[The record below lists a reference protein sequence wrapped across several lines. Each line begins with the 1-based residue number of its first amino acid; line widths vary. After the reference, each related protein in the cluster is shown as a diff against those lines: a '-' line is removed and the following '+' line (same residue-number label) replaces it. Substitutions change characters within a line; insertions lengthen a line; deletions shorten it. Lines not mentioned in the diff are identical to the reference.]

1 MNLHDYLKPDGLF
14 VAAFAPLRAVL
25 NQQAEL
31 LWQTEEK
38 PKPGKKG
45 KKDKQD
51 ETNQKKKEFSPWVT
65 RSGKGGGDPRY
76 LAFDDV
82 SLYRHCMDVAII
94 AFMIFL
100 YAWKNGKIPGLAT
113 NPSTAAEQD
122 AILLAV
128 KQLFAIAFLH
138 DADKYV
144 GAEQSTSPEFDQVQ
158 QLHQDLRIDQWAHLD
173 VELSFALASLENR
186 GQGKAISAGVIPN
199 PTQQELREMVK
210 LGDKIASVTSR
221 HGLMAMVTSYNEK
234 YLSSLHEFGVPKM
247 RLKLL
252 AFHYNALILHK
263 LQRHLL
269 DYFIEQQVF
278 PLVCLL
284 DGQRLYVTAP
294 ETDVNL
300 QPVFDRLGK
309 EIGFKPAD
317 LKRNPTNGEVAT
329 FNVHGATELITTVFE
344 KLEARLLA
352 IHVSDWEVV
361 HPYIRG
367 WASKVGGLST
377 LDQPENKKLVL
388 TVTPEHEE
396 TPPPLYQYALALA
409 TALRA
414 NSTGKVFDER
424 VQRLMEL
431 PELECHTLSQ
441 QFDVSQWKKD
451 TRQTLYAMQAA
462 SYIRGET
469 HLVEVI
475 TQVVKE
481 FPAASEE
488 DAGTRTILTQLQLQC
503 GLVEEISE
511 SQLPYTAAAKGGTCL
526 LCGYPTSAV
535 IETSRMK
542 LAGIKKTAFN
552 NRIGHQKNIWSQTD
566 DNYLCPACIKQ
577 QELLCQQ
584 VPKLRAEP
592 LLVCTPFRGLIK
604 PISPSQLSAS
614 VSETDQSALEVCN
627 SFDAVNSKEWRKM
640 SPWNIDTSGLV
651 PFVSES
657 IDTDFDSVVEA
668 MYRWAVFALH
678 TGNPVHV
685 FISAPRDN
693 CKGAFLFE
701 QMPPLIGKLLED
713 LTVQTQEVQA
723 AQFRTK
729 EDRQEAEQ
737 LVQHERGTIRRQKLP
752 ALVKRLDLLKQ
763 ILKTNH
769 GHDVLAMMPAF
780 RWWAVAWLD
789 AREEHSKNFLVRQA
803 KENYPMTQHDMTI
816 AQMAKLARQIQKYPD
831 DGFKASGSERTLA
844 LTTAIELL
852 ETGRK
857 YQRNRTDTVAA
868 MAETLAEKL
877 NRRSLARSKDGTRE
891 DKTFY
896 SQCKEFAEMVY
907 DFVESQRQQ
916 GQFDS
921 QFHRFLLAAY
931 AFLFMEK
938 MTETEPA

>member
-14 VAAFAPLRAVL
+14 VAAFDPLRAVL

-31 LWQTEEK
+31 LWKTEEK
-38 PKPGKKG
+38 EKPGKKD
-45 KKDKQD
+45 KKDKKD
-51 ETNQKKKEFSPWVT
+51 KKENREFSPWVT

-100 YAWKNGKIPGLAT
+100 YAWKGGKIPGLVPKPT
-113 NPSTAAEQD
+113 TPTEQD

-128 KQLFAIAFLH
+128 RQLFAIAFLH
-138 DADKYV
+138 DADKYC
-144 GAEQSTSPEFDQVQ
+144 GAAKSTSPEFDQLQ
-158 QLHQDLRIDQWAHLD
+158 QLYQDLQIDQWAHLD
-173 VELSFALASLENR
+173 VHHSFALASLESR
-186 GQGKAISAGVIPN
+186 GQGKAISAGVIPS
-199 PTQQELREMVK
+199 PTQQELREMVA
-210 LGDKIASVTSR
+210 LGDKIASIAS
-221 HGLMAMVTSYNEK
+221 HDGLMAMVTSYNEK
-234 YLSSLHEFGVPKM
+234 YLPTLHEFGVPKV

-252 AFHYNALILHK
+252 TFHYNALVLHK

-269 DYFIEQQVF
+269 EYFIEQQVF
-278 PLVCLL
+278 PLVSLL
-284 DGQRLYVTAP
+284 DGQRLCVTAP
-294 ETDVNL
+294 EANFDL

-329 FNVHGATELITTVFE
+329 FNVHGAKDLITTVAE
-344 KLEARLLA
+344 KPEARLLT
-352 IHVSDWEVV
+352 IHVSDWTTV

-367 WASKVGGLST
+367 WAAKVGGLST
-377 LDQPENKKLVL
+377 FDQPENKKLVL
-388 TVTPEHEE
+388 TVSPESEE
-396 TPPPLYQYALALA
+396 LPMLYRYALALA
-409 TALRA
+409 IALRA

-424 VQRLMEL
+424 IQRLIDL

-441 QFDVSQWKKD
+441 QFEVSQWKKD

-462 SYIRGET
+462 LHIQEDS
-469 HLVEVI
+469 HLTAVI
-475 TQVVKE
+475 TQIVKE
-481 FPAASEE
+481 FPVASEE
-488 DAGTRTILTQLQLQC
+488 DSGTRTILTQLQLQC

-511 SQLPYTAAAKGGTCL
+511 SQLPYTAATKGGTCL
-526 LCGYPTSAV
+526 LCGYPTSEV

-566 DNYLCPACIKQ
+566 DNYLCPACLKQ

-584 VPKLRAEP
+584 VPKLRVEP
-592 LLVCTPFRGLIK
+592 LLVCTPFRG
-604 PISPSQLSAS
+604 ISPSQLSAS
-614 VSETDQSALEVCN
+614 KSGTEQSAVEAVEAVRN
-627 SFDAVNSKEWRKM
+627 SFDAVNAEKWRKM
-640 SPWNIDTSGLV
+640 LPWNIDTSGLV

-657 IDTDFDSVVEA
+657 IDTDFDSVVDA
-668 MYRWAVFALH
+668 LYRWAVFALH

-693 CKGAFLFE
+693 CKAAFLFE
-701 QMPPLIGKLLED
+701 QTPPLIGKLLED
-713 LTVQTQEVQA
+713 LTVQPQEVQA
-723 AQFRTK
+723 AQFRK
-729 EDRQEAEQ
+729 EEDRKEAEQ

-789 AREEHSKNFLVRQA
+789 AREEHSKTFLVRQA
-803 KENYPMTQHDMTI
+803 KESYPMTQHDMTI

-857 YQRNRTDTVAA
+857 YRRNRTDTVAA

-877 NRRSLARSKDGTRE
+877 NRRKLAKSKDGIRE

-907 DFVESQRQQ
+907 DFVESQRLQ

-938 MTETEPA
+938 MTETETA